1 MRKLILQV
9 QMSID
14 GFIAETNGNTDW
26 MLWNWGPDWQ
36 WDDELQ
42 KYHTDL
48 TKSVDCIFLS
58 RQMAEEGFIA
68 HWANAAE
75 NRKAPQYEFAKHITD
90 THKIV
95 FTKTLDKSVPIPGG
109 WDNTDIAEGD
119 FVNAIN
125 KLKKKKGKNII
136 VYGGATF
143 VSSLIRAKLIDE
155 FHLFINPVA
164 IGSGLPIFNDLA
176 GKQNMTLARS
186 SAFDCGM
193 VLLHYKLKHTNNEP
207 LRALYE

>member
-1 MRKLILQV
+1 MKKLILEV

-14 GFIAETNGNTDW
+14 GFIAEVNGNTDW

-36 WDDELQ
+36 WDNELQ

-68 HWANAAE
+68 HWA
-75 NRKAPQYEFAKHITD
+75 KASQDPKDPRFEFAKHITD

-95 FTKTLDKSVPIPGG
+95 FTKTIDKSVSIPGG
-109 WDNTDIAEGD
+109 WDNTDIAKGD
-119 FVNAIN
+119 FVDAIN
-125 KLKKKKGKNII
+125 KLKKKKGKDII

-143 VSSLIRAKLIDE
+143 VSSLIRAKLVDE
-155 FHLFINPVA
+155 FHLLINPVA
-164 IGSGLPIFNDLA
+164 IGEGLPIFRDLTSR
-176 GKQNMTLARS
+176 QNLTMVKS
-186 SAFDCGM
+186 KGFDCGM
-193 VLLHYKLKHTNNEP
+193 VLLNYKQQADKTTN
-207 LRALYE
+207 R